1 MNQQSPLP
9 SSLPLDTKPE
19 VLSVTDVSLSLKRYV
34 ESGFRSVHIRGE
46 ISGYKRHTSGHA
58 YFALKD
64 NDSVIDAVAWR
75 GTPIA
80 VQPEDGLEVIIRGR
94 ITTYP
99 GRSKYQVV
107 VESLEAAGQG
117 ALMKILLE
125 RKERLERE
133 GLFAHKRQLP
143 AFPKRIGI
151 ITSPTSAVIRDI
163 LHRLE
168 DRFPCDVL
176 VWPAQVQGPG
186 SIEQVAFAIRGM
198 NVLDP
203 SIRPDVLIVA
213 RGGGSLED
221 LWTFN
226 EEAVVRAA
234 AESTIPLISAIGHET
249 DTTLIDYASD
259 RRAPTPTAAAEFATP
274 VRAQLLSSLGQISL
288 NMHQLTIR
296 QLRLEWMNLK
306 GYVRGLPQPYYLIET
321 LMQRLDDRVERLAR
335 AISYHLI
342 GQQQRLKLLTVK
354 HPAETLRLHQ
364 QNFDHL
370 SARFTRAMIM
380 SFKACEQTFNYL
392 DARLTQSSYTKILE
406 KGFAWTSI
414 GDTVISS
421 AAQFPDVADSVTL
434 HFIDGTVTLKP
445 NEITKKLDKLHL

>member
-1 MNQQSPLP
+1 MNQQS
-9 SSLPLDTKPE
+9 SMPLDAKPE

-34 ESGFRSVHIRGE
+34 EAGFRSVHIRGE
-46 ISGYKRHTSGHA
+46 ISGYKRHTSGHS

-75 GTPIA
+75 GTPIS

-125 RKERLERE
+125 RKDRLERE
-133 GLFAHKRQLP
+133 GLFAHKRKLP
-143 AFPKRIGI
+143 AFPRRIGI
-151 ITSPTSAVIRDI
+151 ITSPTGAVIRDI

-168 DRFPCDVL
+168 DRFPCEVL
-176 VWPAQVQGPG
+176 VWPVQVQGPG

-198 NVLDP
+198 NVLDL
-203 SIRPDVLIVA
+203 SMRPDVLIVA

-234 AESTIPLISAIGHET
+234 AESVIPLISAIGHET

-274 VRAQLLSSLGQISL
+274 VRAQLIFALQQMGERMYQFT
-288 NMHQLTIR
+288 MQQFR
-296 QLRLEWMNLK
+296 FEWMNLK
-306 GYVRGLPQPYYLIET
+306 GYVRGLPQPYYMIET
-321 LMQRLDDRVERLAR
+321 LMQRLDDRTERLMR
-335 AISYHLI
+335 AVLQYIMT
-342 GQQQRLKLLTVK
+342 QQQRLRMLMIK
-354 HPAETLRLHQ
+354 HPAENLYFHQ
-364 QNFDHL
+364 QHFDHL
-370 SARFTRAMIM
+370 SDRFLRAMSA
-380 SFKACEQTFNYL
+380 SFLTYEQIFKHL
-392 DARLTQSSYTKILE
+392 DARLMQSSYTKILE
-406 KGFAWTSI
+406 KGFVWTSI
-414 GDTVISS
+414 RDAVIST
-421 AAQFPDVADSVTL
+421 AAQFPDTADTVTL
-434 HFIDGTVTLKP
+434 HFIDGTVTIRP
-445 NEITKKLDKLHL
+445 NEITKEVL